1 MGFIKV
7 SCPSC
12 GGDVELSGDREYGFC
27 TFCGSKIVRDKILV
41 EHKGNISLNG
51 VANEKTLL
59 ERAFLFIESKDFI
72 NAQNYFERVLDI
84 NPRCSKAYM
93 GKLMCKLCV
102 TDIQNFGKEI
112 IPLETYKEYSLA
124 ERFAT
129 PEELQTYGELNKK
142 TKENFDKEVEN
153 LVSEK
158 NHYRDELFS
167 INKTR
172 NNYAYIFILASFLS
186 VVIFFTISVSG
197 VLGVILLV
205 SGIVTAIIY
214 NNKLKEMDS
223 KISEMKAL
231 LDDKDKEIY
240 NLISKYSR
248 Q

>member
-51 VANEKTLL
+51 VANEKSLL

-84 NPRCSKAYM
+84 NPRCSRAYI
-93 GKLMCKLCV
+93 GKLMSMLQV
-102 TDIQNFGKEI
+102 TYTQGLGLQI

-124 ERFAT
+124 VRFAT
-129 PEELQTYGELNKK
+129 SEELQIYQELNKK
-142 TKENFDKEVEN
+142 TLKNFDQKIKN
-153 LVSEK
+153 LISEK

-223 KISEMKAL
+223 KISGMKAL

-240 NLISKYSR
+240 NLTSKYSR